1 MIRSFEMGTAIDPRS
16 AATEARLLE
25 GTLACLRERG
35 VAGTTSRDIAAAA
48 GVNLAAIT
56 YHFGSKDELVARA
69 LLHAVRQWLEPA
81 RQTLARDGDPASR
94 ALEAIALLQ
103 RSFGE
108 ARDLLPAYFEALVR
122 APRDD
127 LLRRGVGE
135 LLGELRALLRDQIQ
149 DQKDQ
154 GLLPGWVEPDA
165 MAALLLAL
173 ADGIALHSALNPE
186 AIDHDA
192 IAVQVAQL
200 LLAARST

>member
-1 MIRSFEMGTAIDPRS
+1 MDPRS
-16 AATEARLLE
+16 VATEARLLT
-25 GTLACLRERG
+25 GTLTCLRERG

-81 RQTLARDGDPASR
+81 KQALVGDGDPAAK

-103 RSFGE
+103 RSFDE
-108 ARDLLPAYFEALVR
+108 ARGLLPAYFEALVR
-122 APRDD
+122 APHDD
-127 LLRRGVGE
+127 VLRRGIYQ
-135 LLGELRALLRDQIQ
+135 LLAELRALLHHQIQ
-149 DQKDQ
+149 AQKDQ
-154 GLLPGWVEPDA
+154 GLLPGWIEPDA

-173 ADGIALHSALNPE
+173 ADGVALHAALDPE
-186 AIDHDA
+186 AIDHSA

-200 LLAARST
+200 LLAARTT